1 MPTIPNYNQGA
12 TEEAGLTRAKKRV
25 IGFMEQG
32 ILKLTERPAVDPTS
46 GKADSLA
53 EDAIR
58 QMEELASVLRQ
69 GNLFFEEMGNVVIVE
84 DYGDAKRILKL
95 VVIARKLS
103 IRLLRALKNLAKG
116 VKYLD
121 LGVFADLQT
130 AWKELTSVFSVSITY
145 LTNIDIRGIGDEDVE
160 DVERERLA
168 RDLARDYYDVDEPED
183 EQVDE
188 FLDEV
193 PEEDVDK
200 AVGRRGATTSNF
212 KRIPDFEKLVY
223 ELGDLLYQI
232 GETVIRMKYNFNEAR
247 QQRVLPSEAVGEET
261 ATSISGGSYRR
272 PIYRVGNHVLSA
284 MYELDGLP
292 RFI

>member
-1 MPTIPNYNQGA
+1 
-12 TEEAGLTRAKKRV
+12 
-25 IGFMEQG
+25 MEQG

-58 QMEELASVLRQ
+58 QMEEIASILRQ
-69 GNLFFEEMGNVVIVE
+69 GNLFFEEMGDVVVVE
-84 DYGDAKRILKL
+84 DFADAKRILKL

-103 IRLLRALKNLAKG
+103 IRLLRTLKGLAKN
-116 VKYLD
+116 VRYLE

-130 AWKELTSVFSVSITY
+130 AWKELGSVEEISATY
-145 LTNIDIRGIGDEDVE
+145 LTNIDIELVGDEEVE
-160 DVERERLA
+160 DRERARLA
-168 RDLARDYYDVDEPED
+168 RDLARDYYGVDDPAD

-188 FLDEV
+188 FIDEV
-193 PEEDVDK
+193 EDEEIERQID
-200 AVGRRGATTSNF
+200 RRNRTQGNF
-212 KRIPDFEKLVY
+212 QRIPDFEKLVV
-223 ELGDLLYQI
+223 ELIELFYKV
-232 GETVIRMKYNFNEAR
+232 GEIVIRMKYNFNEAR
-247 QQRVLPSEAVGEET
+247 QQKVLPSEAVGEET